1 MLHAHYIGVLS
12 SSSFYL
18 DVTFITLAMLVIG
31 GMNSLAGAV
40 TGTIVVS
47 VLGELLRVIEAGF
60 DIGTMRLAAP
70 RGLREVGLSFLMLMI
85 LLFRPQG
92 ITSGREI
99 PWPLAPKAG

>member
-1 MLHAHYIGVLS
+1 
-12 SSSFYL
+12 
-18 DVTFITLAMLVIG
+18 VIG

-47 VLGELLRVIEAGF
+47 VLGELLRQIESGF
-60 DIGTMRLAAP
+60 DVGAVHLAAP

-92 ITSGREI
+92 ITAGREV
-99 PWPLAPKAG
+99 PWPRILRAR

>member
-1 MLHAHYIGVLS
+1 MGFGGVLHAHFIGVLS

-47 VLGELLRVIEAGF
+47 VLGELLRLIEGPVS
-60 DIGTMRLAAP
+60 TSVRCTWRRRAACA
-70 RGLREVGLSFLMLMI
+70 R
-85 LLFRPQG
+85 
-92 ITSGREI
+92 SGYHS
-99 PWPLAPKAG
+99 